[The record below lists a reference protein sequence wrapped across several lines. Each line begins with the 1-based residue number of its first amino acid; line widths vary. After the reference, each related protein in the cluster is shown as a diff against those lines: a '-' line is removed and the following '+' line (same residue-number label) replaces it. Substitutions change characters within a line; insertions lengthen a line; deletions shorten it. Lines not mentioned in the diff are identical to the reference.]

1 MIRIIIEFIKV
12 FIRIC
17 DTMQFDAFLCFL
29 KYAITAEFG
38 TVDSFIWLL
47 SDFGFFDSILVI
59 LNPSE
64 AKKLRNKHL
73 QNVQ

>member
-1 MIRIIIEFIKV
+1 
-12 FIRIC
+12 
-17 DTMQFDAFLCFL
+17 MQFDAFLCFL

-59 LNPSE
+59 FNSTE